1 MKLFLK
7 SPLFCIFSLYMG
19 FVLGLINNTVVC
31 LKFKEFSKHYSF
43 CFLYTEDE
51 SLLDLEPIDVL
62 IKYIVLSNDILIRE
76 GLPKLKRH

>member
-1 MKLFLK
+1 
-7 SPLFCIFSLYMG
+7 MG

-31 LKFKEFSKHYSF
+31 LKFKQFSKHYSF
-43 CFLYTEDE
+43 CFLDTEDE